1 MLNPRLE
8 HLGGYPFRRLDA
20 LLDADAPPDPAA
32 VLSMALG
39 EPQHPTPPLLT
50 ETLAAHGTL
59 WNRYPPVAGTSDF
72 RQAVAAWL
80 IRRYDLPE
88 GSVHP
93 DHNVLPLAGT
103 KEGLYMLASVVVGER
118 ADGRRPAV
126 LVPNPFYNVYLGA
139 AVMAGAEPV
148 YLPATAESGFLPE
161 LEALEPELLERTAL
175 FYLTS
180 PGNPQ
185 GMAADMDYLRQA
197 VALARRF
204 EFVLVLDECYA
215 ELYYDLPPPG
225 GLAAAIAEDGSFDNV
240 LVMHSLSKRS
250 NAAGLRSG
258 FVAGDAR
265 LIKAFAHLRSYG
277 AATPPL
283 PVIHAATALW
293 RDEAHVIENRALYA
307 RKFEMAE
314 RRLGNRFGFYRPDGG
329 FFLWLEVGDGEAVAR
344 RLWREAGLKVLP
356 GSYLGRDDPKG
367 GNPGRA
373 YIRLALVH
381 TLPEVEEAFDRLV
394 STLT

>member
-8 HLGGYPFRRLDA
+8 QLGGYPFRRLDA
-20 LLDADAPPDPAA
+20 LLDAEPPPDPGS
-32 VLSMALG
+32 VLNMAIG
-39 EPQHPTPPLLT
+39 EPQHPVPDLLT
-50 ETLAAHGTL
+50 ETLARYGTL
-59 WNRYPPVAGTSDF
+59 WNKYPPVSGTPGY
-72 RQAVAAWL
+72 RRAVADWL
-80 IRRYDLPE
+80 TRRYALPE

-93 DHNVLPLAGT
+93 DHHVLPLAGT
-103 KEGLYMLASVVVGER
+103 KEGLYMVASLVVGER

-148 YLPATAESGFLPE
+148 YLPSTAEGGFLPD

-185 GMAADMDYLRQA
+185 GMAADRDYLRQA
-197 VALARRF
+197 IALARRF

-215 ELYYDLPPPG
+215 ELYYGRPPDG

-250 NAAGLRSG
+250 NAAGLRVG

-293 RDEAHVIENRALYA
+293 QDEAHVIENRALYA

-329 FFLWLEVGDGEAVAR
+329 FFLWLEVGDGEDAAR

-356 GSYLGRDDPKG
+356 GGYLGRNDPEC
-367 GNPGRA
+367 GNPGSA

-381 TLPEVEEAFDRLV
+381 ALPEVESALDRLA